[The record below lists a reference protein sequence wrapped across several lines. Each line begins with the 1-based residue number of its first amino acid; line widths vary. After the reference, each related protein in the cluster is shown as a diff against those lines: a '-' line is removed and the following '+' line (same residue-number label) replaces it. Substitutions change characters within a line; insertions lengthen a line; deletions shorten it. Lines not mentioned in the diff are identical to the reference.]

1 MKDPILESIRKYKD
15 TKRFIFEND
24 GSSKLGTSSK
34 TVKDIQSSI
43 NNIVKGTSMVSL
55 TGFEYNYSTNFVK
68 ISGTLDAS
76 IKWVYQ
82 RSDKIGFYITTEQL
96 VNFNTDKANQL
107 KVLTTFFTTE
117 DFSNMIND
125 GLANKSFS

>member
-1 MKDPILESIRKYKD
+1 MKDPILESIKKYKNQ
-15 TKRFIFEND
+15 KRFIFEND
-24 GSSKLGTSSK
+24 GSSKLDTNSK
-34 TVKDIQSSI
+34 TVKEIQSSI

-82 RSDKIGFYITTEQL
+82 RSDKIGFYITTQQL
-96 VNFNTDKANQL
+96 VSFNTDKANQL